1 VNRVLLR
8 PRWYKVLADLWGNKV
23 RSALVI
29 ASIAVGLFAVGIITT
44 LDATL
49 RRDMRLGYAAVNPAN
64 IQMMIPN
71 FGDRLIEGLRGV
83 KGVAEVEG
91 VRSFNLRARN
101 QDGEWVTITMN
112 AIPNPREMKINRL
125 KVLEGVWPPLKRQI
139 VIDRSKLDEI
149 QAGLGEEIEL
159 ELPSG
164 TRRNLKLVGVVQDQ
178 TIGSSGAGGGYFLA
192 PAQGYIS
199 METLE
204 WLEEPQRYNLLY
216 VTVTGDSSNEGYI
229 REVADRVRREVEK
242 SGYVVMGTS
251 VRASDDHPN
260 SSYTGAMSSV
270 LYVLSILV
278 VFLSGFLIFNTF
290 QALLTQ
296 QVQQIGIM
304 KIIGGRSRQVIGI
317 YMALIFVFG
326 VLAFLVALPLAN
338 RASLALLEFLA
349 YQMNI
354 ILLPY
359 RPVLRATLLMLAIA
373 LVVPQ
378 LAGFV
383 PILQGVRITIQEA
396 TSGIRKESVNI
407 GKGWLERR
415 LMRLRGVPRPLVV
428 SLRNTFRRKGRLML
442 TLLTLSLGGSIF
454 IATFN
459 VRVSVADYISRVG
472 KYFRADMNITFSHP
486 YRVEKV
492 QQDLEALPEIERVE
506 GWWGA
511 RGEIL
516 DEQGMVVDTA
526 YILAPP
532 AGTPLV
538 SPILLEG
545 RWIEPGDTNAIT
557 ISERFSDIFPGIK
570 PGDTLK
576 LRINGEEMKWVVVG
590 RFQLVGSSGGYVAYT
605 SGEYLAKQTGMIN
618 RTSSFRAVASRQ
630 GMTLTEQKALA
641 MQLDRYLKSR
651 GYDVQEITAGL
662 SLEEN
667 TTTGLN
673 ILTTFLLIMALLT
686 ALVGSIGLM
695 GTMSLNVM
703 ERTREIGVLRAIG
716 ASDGVVIRLVM
727 VEGLLIGW
735 MSWGLS
741 LLLSFP
747 ISTLLADAIF
757 VALFRA
763 SWRVV
768 FTPLGLLI
776 WLGVVL
782 LLAAV
787 ASLLPARNA
796 ARLTIREVLAYE

>member
-1 VNRVLLR
+1 MTRILLR

-23 RSALVI
+23 RSLLVI

-44 LDATL
+44 LDVTL
-49 RRDMRLGYAAVNPAN
+49 RRDMSLGYAAVNPAN
-64 IQMMIPN
+64 IQMSIPG
-71 FGDRLIEGLRGV
+71 FDDRLIEGLRGV
-83 KGVAEVEG
+83 RGVAEVEG
-91 VRSFNLRARN
+91 VRTFNLRARN
-101 QDGEWVTITMN
+101 QEGEWVSITMN

-125 KVLEGVWPPLKRQI
+125 RVIEGIWPPLKRQM
-139 VIDRSKLDEI
+139 VVDRYKLGEL
-149 QAGLGEEIEL
+149 QASLGEEIEL
-159 ELPSG
+159 ELSSG
-164 TRRNLKLVGVVQDQ
+164 TRRSLKLVGVVQDL

-192 PAQGYIS
+192 PAQGYIT
-199 METLE
+199 MDTLE
-204 WLEEPQRYNLLY
+204 WLDEPQRYNLLY
-216 VTVTGDSSNEGYI
+216 VTVVGNSSDEAYI
-229 REVADRVRREVEK
+229 REVADRVRKEVEK
-242 SGYVVMGTS
+242 SGYVVLGVS
-251 VRASDDHPN
+251 VRASDNHPN

-304 KIIGGRSRQVIGI
+304 KILGGRSRQVIGL
-317 YMALIFVFG
+317 YLALIFVFG
-326 VLAFLVALPLAN
+326 VLAFLAALPLAN
-338 RASLALLEFLA
+338 RAAFALLQFLA
-349 YQMNI
+349 NQMNFTVQA
-354 ILLPY
+354 Y
-359 RPVLRATLLMLAIA
+359 RPVAKATLFMLAIA

-378 LAGFV
+378 LAGIF

-396 TSGIRKESVNI
+396 TSGIRKENAAI
-407 GKGWLERR
+407 RKGWLERR
-415 LMRLRGVPRPLVV
+415 LMRLRGLPRPLLV
-428 SLRNTFRRKGRLML
+428 SLRNTFRRKGRLAL
-442 TLLTLSLGGSIF
+442 TLITLSLGGSIF

-459 VRVSVADYISRVG
+459 VRASVADYISRVG
-472 KYFRADMNITFSHP
+472 KYFRADMNITFSQP

-492 QQDLEALPEIERVE
+492 RQDLEALPEIERVE

-516 DEQGMVVDTA
+516 DEQGVVVDTA

-576 LRINGEEMKWVVVG
+576 LRINGEEMGWVVVG

-605 SGEYLAKQTGMIN
+605 GGEYLAKQIGMVN
-618 RTSSFRAVASRQ
+618 RTTSFRAVASQ
-630 GMTLTEQKALA
+630 HGMTLSEQKALA

-651 GYDVQEITAGL
+651 GYDVQEITPGL

-727 VEGLLIGW
+727 VEGLLIGL

-741 LLLSFP
+741 VLLSFP
-747 ISTLLADAIF
+747 ISILLADAIF

-768 FTPLGLLI
+768 FTPQGLLI

-782 LLAAV
+782 ALAAI